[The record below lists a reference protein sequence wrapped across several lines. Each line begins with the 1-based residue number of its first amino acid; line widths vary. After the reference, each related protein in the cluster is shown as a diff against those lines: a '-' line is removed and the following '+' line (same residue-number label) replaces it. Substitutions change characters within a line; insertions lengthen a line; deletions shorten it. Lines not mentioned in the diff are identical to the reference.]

1 LIASKGLK
9 EKKYSGWKKECTQS
23 HRAVVTDTL
32 VSL

>member
-9 EKKYSGWKKECTQS
+9 EKIFWMEKECTQS

-32 VSL
+32 VSQ